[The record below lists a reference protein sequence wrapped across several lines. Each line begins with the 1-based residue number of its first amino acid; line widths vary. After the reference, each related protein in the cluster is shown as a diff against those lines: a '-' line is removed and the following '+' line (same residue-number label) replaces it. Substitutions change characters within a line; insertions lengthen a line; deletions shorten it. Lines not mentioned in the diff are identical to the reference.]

1 MFSEL
6 IWSKTA
12 GLVEVVGL
20 GIVGAM
26 VERLVVVFGIGVVG
40 AVVDGLVVVA
50 TLTVMNMKSKYFHDH
65 FITGK
70 LRF

>member
-1 MFSEL
+1 M
-6 IWSKTA
+6 
-12 GLVEVVGL
+12 EVVGL
-20 GIVGAM
+20 GVVGAM
-26 VERLVVVFGIGVVG
+26 VDGLVVVVGIGVVG

-70 LRF
+70 

>member
-1 MFSEL
+1 M
-6 IWSKTA
+6 
-12 GLVEVVGL
+12 EVVGL